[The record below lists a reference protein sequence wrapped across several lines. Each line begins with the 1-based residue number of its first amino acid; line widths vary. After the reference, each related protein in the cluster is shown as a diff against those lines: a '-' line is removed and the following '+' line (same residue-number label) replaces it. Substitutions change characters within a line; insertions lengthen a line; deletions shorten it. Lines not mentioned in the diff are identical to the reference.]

1 MGGAKPRSSS
11 MMLGLDM
18 SGRSVWGIRGG
29 AGVLAGVCWGTIG
42 WGTGGLGFG
51 EGTGLAAWAKIVAR
65 VLMASNCLSPMLEKG
80 ALGEGC
86 CSAWVNSTAA
96 VVAFSVEEGNGIVQL
111 WGKNSTV
118 SAILSCVVL
127 FMYTWWHL

>member
-1 MGGAKPRSSS
+1 M
-11 MMLGLDM
+11 
-18 SGRSVWGIRGG
+18 VWGIRRG
-29 AGVLAGVCWGTIG
+29 AGVLTGVYWGTMG
-42 WGTGGLGFG
+42 WGTGGLCLG
-51 EGTGLAAWAKIVAR
+51 EGSGLAAWAKFVAR

-86 CSAWVNSTAA
+86 YSAWVNSTAA

-118 SAILSCVVL
+118 SAILSWVVL
-127 FMYTWWHL
+127 LMYTWWHL